1 MRRRIK
7 YVVFA
12 VIFVGIVVFY
22 YLFNPAEFKFMPKC
36 MFHEL
41 TGWDCPGCGSQRM
54 LHALLHGNIAEAW
67 HHNALFVALIPILIP
82 MVYLEFR
89 KGAYPKAYARMNSVP
104 VILTIAFAIITWGI
118 VRNII

>member
-1 MRRRIK
+1 
-7 YVVFA
+7 
-12 VIFVGIVVFY
+12 
-22 YLFNPAEFKFMPKC
+22 MPRC

-41 TGWDCPGCGSQRM
+41 TGWDCQGCGSQRM

-67 HHNALFVALIPILIP
+67 HHNALFVTLIPILIP

-89 KGAYPKAYARMNSVP
+89 KDAYPKAYARMNSIP
-104 VILTIAFAIITWGI
+104 VILTIVFAIITWGI